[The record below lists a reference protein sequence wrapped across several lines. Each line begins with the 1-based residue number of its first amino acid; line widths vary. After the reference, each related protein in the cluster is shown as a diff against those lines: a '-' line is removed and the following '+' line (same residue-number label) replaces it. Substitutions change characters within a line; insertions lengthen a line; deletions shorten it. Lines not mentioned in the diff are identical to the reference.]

1 MSEAAMKRARPRR
14 LSAAE
19 LELALAFKLIVT
31 RPGCQIHDDP
41 VDCEGPIQAA
51 HLIPKQALRRR
62 GFSPEV
68 IWDPR
73 NGIAAC
79 YCAHRRSDAGLERF
93 PSSRLPVEAW
103 AFAEEVGLGW
113 MLEKLYLGKVAA

>member
-1 MSEAAMKRARPRR
+1 MKRTRPRR
-14 LSAAE
+14 LSPAE

-31 RPGCQIHDDP
+31 CPGCQIHDDP

-79 YCAHRRSDAGLERF
+79 RRAHCRSDAGLERF